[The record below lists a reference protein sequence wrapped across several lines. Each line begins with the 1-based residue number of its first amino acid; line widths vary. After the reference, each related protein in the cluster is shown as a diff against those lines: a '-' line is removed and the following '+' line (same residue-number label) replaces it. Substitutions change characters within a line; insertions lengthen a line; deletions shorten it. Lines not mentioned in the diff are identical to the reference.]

1 MLLEDEF
8 GPVNLI
14 VAPALYERRRHLVRA
29 EPLLLAHG
37 RLERPPAGGG
47 TTNVLVHDL
56 RTLDEELAGIAAA
69 PIARLPAPQTPSPEQ
84 PPLEEPARQKVA
96 AAGFRAVAPP
106 VQSFGGGRRR

>member
-1 MLLEDEF
+1 MLLEDEY

-14 VAPALYERRRHLVRA
+14 VTPALYERRRHLVRA
-29 EPLLLAHG
+29 EPLVLAHG

-47 TTNVLVHDL
+47 TINVLVRDL

-69 PIARLPAPQTPSPEQ
+69 PIARLPEREAHPSGQ
-84 PPLEEPARQKVA
+84 EPAERQVA